1 MALTIKNP
9 ETISLARQLADELD
23 MTQTGAITYAL
34 RRAIDTTEA
43 RQAAKAE
50 RVDRLLHEIW
60 SSAPPGEAARI
71 QRNMDDLYD
80 DEGLIK

>member
-43 RQAAKAE
+43 RQKAKAE
-50 RVDRLLHEIW
+50 RVDRILHEIW
-60 SSAPPGEAARI
+60 ATNTPEKIAAI
-71 QRNMDDLYD
+71 KQRMDDLYD
-80 DEGLIK
+80 DQGLIK

>member
-9 ETISLARQLADELD
+9 DTISLARQLADELD

-43 RQAAKAE
+43 RQKAKAE
-50 RVDRLLHEIW
+50 RVDRILHEIW
-60 SSAPPGEAARI
+60 ASAPPGEAERI
-71 QRNMDDLYD
+71 HRNMDDLYD
-80 DEGLIK
+80 DQGLIK